1 MDIDI
6 YEIIL
11 TDVAKE
17 ELEEI
22 FSYIEKNLSM
32 KNTAKRLMKK
42 IEENILIL
50 ENNPYLYKEIH
61 VKPHNDVY
69 RRLVVDNYVVLYEV
83 KEEHKQVVIYR
94 VLYGKRDYLIVEDE
108 VE

>member
-1 MDIDI
+1 MDTDI

-11 TDVAKE
+11 TDIAKE

-22 FSYIEKNLSM
+22 YSYIEKHLLM
-32 KNTAKRLMKK
+32 GNTAKALMGK
-42 IEENILIL
+42 IEENILVL
-50 ENNPYLYKEIH
+50 GRNPYLYKEIH
-61 VKPHNDVY
+61 VKPHNDIY

-83 KEEHKQVVIYR
+83 EEEHKQVVIYR

-108 VE
+108 EE